1 MSDNR
6 LSYQTVF
13 SNEFIPTFLIVFGK
27 ITEEIESHPTNS
39 FSTVS
44 TVPAAI
50 STSLILPAMPESV
63 SFEPINC
70 SKVTD
75 PL

>member
-27 ITEEIESHPTNS
+27 ITEEIEFHPTNRS
-39 FSTVS
+39 STVS

-63 SFEPINC
+63 SFAPISSCN
-70 SKVTD
+70 VID
-75 PL
+75 PS